1 MAVIANFNLKDGKYT
16 GTIRTMT
23 INVKAQIVPNEN
35 QTTGAPDWR
44 VLAGGAELGAGW
56 NEETDDGRPYVSMK
70 LDDPTFHQPIRAAFF
85 ENEEESTGFMI
96 WNRPKPQDAMAV
108 AAE

>member
-35 QTTGAPDWR
+35 QTMGAPDWR
-44 VLAGGAELGAGW
+44 VFAGGAELGAGW

-70 LDDPTFHQPIRAAFF
+70 LDDPTFHHPIRAAFF

>member
-35 QTTGAPDWR
+35 QTTVYDPEPSEASRRYGGCGRIGRIGKTIVGGGKPSFPTTC
-44 VLAGGAELGAGW
+44 LAH
-56 NEETDDGRPYVSMK
+56 
-70 LDDPTFHQPIRAAFF
+70 HQL
-85 ENEEESTGFMI
+85 
-96 WNRPKPQDAMAV
+96 K
-108 AAE
+108 